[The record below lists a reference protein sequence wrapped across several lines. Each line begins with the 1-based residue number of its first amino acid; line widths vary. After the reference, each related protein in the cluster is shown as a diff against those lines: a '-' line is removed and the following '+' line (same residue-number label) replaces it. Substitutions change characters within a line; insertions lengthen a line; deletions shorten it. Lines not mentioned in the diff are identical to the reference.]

1 MKRTTAA
8 AVSWSCSGLA
18 LFLAVSMSSCSQN
31 KVNAEQEL
39 RTAMEERRAAFAGG
53 NAEGYA
59 KLTADDLVIVDD
71 DGAFRTKP
79 SILEQIRK
87 NGPESSRTKVSDLH
101 VQINSDIA
109 IMAYHIDREEK
120 IGNQTIKSE
129 TRELETYKRQSGKWI
144 LISRALVPI
153 PYPIRT
159 PAKIDPTVYSNYV
172 GVYDFGDNFQFTVKK
187 DGDKLSIFD
196 TVDKTPYGLLP
207 FSDSNFYQDKS
218 LGVFTFVRDKR
229 GRVVALEIW
238 NSNSTVTGRKI
249 S

>member
-1 MKRTTAA
+1 MKRTIAA

-18 LFLAVSMSSCSQN
+18 LFTAVSMSSCSRS
-31 KVNAEQEL
+31 KANAEQEL
-39 RTAMEERRAAFAGG
+39 RIAMEQRRAAFAGG
-53 NAEGYA
+53 DAEVYA

-79 SILEQIRK
+79 SILKQIRK

-101 VQINSDIA
+101 VQINGDIG
-109 IMAYHIDREEK
+109 IMAYHVDKEEK
-120 IGNQTIKSE
+120 IGNQSIKSE

-144 LISRALVPI
+144 LISRALVPM
-153 PYPIRT
+153 PYPNRT
-159 PAKIDPTVYSNYV
+159 PAKTDPTVYSEYV
-172 GVYDFGDNFQFTVKK
+172 GVYDFGDNFPFTVKK
-187 DGDKLSIFD
+187 DGEKLFIFD
-196 TVDKTPYGLLP
+196 PIDKTPQGLLP

-218 LGVFTFVRDKR
+218 FGVFTFVRDKK

-238 NSNSTVTGRKI
+238 DSNSTVTGRKI